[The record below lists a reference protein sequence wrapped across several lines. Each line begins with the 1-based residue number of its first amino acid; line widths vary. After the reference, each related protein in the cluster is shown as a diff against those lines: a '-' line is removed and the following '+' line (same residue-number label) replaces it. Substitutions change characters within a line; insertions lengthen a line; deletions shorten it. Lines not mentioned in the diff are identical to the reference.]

1 MTRSPSQPRSRGYGA
16 TRMPEND
23 QVERTLHTSVH
34 RPDTAPDSLIGEL
47 HNSLIDHDPAR
58 RDRLDSILSTVFG
71 HSLGPGSHMV
81 ELLQLVG
88 DRWSALILTLLGA
101 GTFRPS
107 ELQRVVNLLS
117 RLGGANDI
125 SQRVLTA
132 KLRAHERMGLLER
145 TVCPTVPPSTY
156 YTLTPLGRELVE
168 WIDGMERWCFRNEAR
183 IHAAQQNFDEQA
195 DGGE

>member
-1 MTRSPSQPRSRGYGA
+1 M
-16 TRMPEND
+16 
-23 QVERTLHTSVH
+23 ERTLHISAH
-34 RPDTAPDSLIGEL
+34 HADAALGSLIGEL
-47 HNSLIDHDPAR
+47 HSSLIDHDPAR

-71 HSLGPGSHMV
+71 HSLGQGSHMV

-125 SQRVLTA
+125 SHRVLTA
-132 KLRAHERMGLLER
+132 KLRVHERMGLLER
-145 TVCPTVPPSTY
+145 TVRPTVPPSTY

-183 IHAAQQNFDEQA
+183 FHAAQQSFDDA
-195 DGGE
+195 DPGE